1 MNTEPK
7 IDDFSE
13 PLMPFPKGVCVLP
26 DDLRTVKQRMMQHR
40 IPLDAR
46 PTSPADMA
54 LVCGSVYLAVE
65 RSGHHQPAWR
75 IMNLWAD
82 WRGLEKEELPVVK
95 LALEMLY
102 ASRHSYEQEELSA
115 EQIIALLGARYG

>member
-7 IDDFSE
+7 IEDFSE
-13 PLMPFPKGVCVLP
+13 PLQPFPKGVCVMP

-40 IPLDAR
+40 IPLDGR

-54 LVCGSVYLAVE
+54 LVCGAVHLAVE
-65 RSGHHQPAWR
+65 RAGYHQPAWR
-75 IMNLWAD
+75 IMELWAD

-115 EQIIALLGARYG
+115 EQIIELLGARYG